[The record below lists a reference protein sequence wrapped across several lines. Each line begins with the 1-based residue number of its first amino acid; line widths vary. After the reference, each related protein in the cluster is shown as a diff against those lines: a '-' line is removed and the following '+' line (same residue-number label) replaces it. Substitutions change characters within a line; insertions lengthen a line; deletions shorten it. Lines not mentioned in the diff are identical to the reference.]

1 MGGRLGAYLIRYQ
14 LRDFLLLRAGLPT
27 FIAVFFCW
35 MIVKTDGARMVWESP
50 DGHRMARDLFR
61 VFGLGM
67 FVNIGAFLGIARLVS
82 DDRSNGYFRFLFSKP
97 VSIERFYVQQWL
109 LHGAAFVALIG
120 ILGLWLQSVTTTIP
134 IREGMIVMGLTWILI
149 GGVGF
154 ALAAATNA
162 DAVLLLLLWIG
173 SKIAHTVKDADG
185 SPMWPWMR
193 QLTRLSLPT
202 QKLDYVSAQLLAGN
216 PLPVSHTIHVVAY
229 GVLAFIVAVLLLR
242 RTSFAR

>member
-1 MGGRLGAYLIRYQ
+1 MGGRLGAYLVRYQ

-27 FIAVFFCW
+27 FIVVFFCW
-35 MIVKTDGARMVWESP
+35 MIVKTDGARMVWASP
-50 DGHRMARDLFR
+50 DGQRMARDLFR

-67 FVNIGAFLGIARLVS
+67 FVNLAAFLGIARLVS

-97 VSIERFYVQQWL
+97 ASIERFYAQQWL
-109 LHGAAFVALIG
+109 LHGAGFVALVG
-120 ILGLWLQSVTTTIP
+120 ILGLWLQSVTAPIP

-154 ALAAATNA
+154 ALGAFTNA

-173 SKIAHTVKDADG
+173 SKIAHTVKDSDPNA
-185 SPMWPWMR
+185 MWPLMR

-202 QKLDYVSAQLLAGN
+202 HKLDYVSAQLLAGN
-216 PLPVSHTIHVVAY
+216 PLPVSHTLHVLAY
-229 GVLAFIVAVLLLR
+229 GLLAFIVAVVLLR
-242 RTSFAR
+242 RRSFA